1 MSPISAHSRH
11 RPRGFTLVELAVALS
26 LGTIIIAGSITAYL
40 FLGRNLTRLV
50 NIQQQ
55 EVKGRRTLKMFT
67 EDVSS
72 AISLTTC
79 TDSQIVLTKPTAGA
93 NSTVT
98 YTYTSGA
105 GSTGTFSRTESGNTQ
120 TLLTNLTSF
129 DFSYYS
135 ESNSSVSNSTPQSVK
150 SIEFTYTSAVGT
162 AASGTLASYT
172 TISPRV
178 VMRNKP
184 LLTN

>member
-1 MSPISAHSRH
+1 MVITTPVGLTLTGASTTSGSTTITCATTSR
-11 RPRGFTLVELAVALS
+11 L
-26 LGTIIIAGSITAYL
+26 
-40 FLGRNLTRLV
+40 
-50 NIQQQ
+50 
-55 EVKGRRTLKMFT
+55 
-67 EDVSS
+67 
-72 AISLTTC
+72 
-79 TDSQIVLTKPTAGA
+79 TAGA
-93 NSTVT
+93 SISGSGIPAGATVSSITNGTTFVISSSATATATGLTLSAIATTSVT

-105 GSTGTFSRTESGNTQ
+105 GSTGTLTRTDYAGTTS
-120 TLLTNLTSF
+120 LLTNLTNF
-129 DFSYYS
+129 DFSYFS
-135 ESNSSVSNSTPQSVK
+135 EANSAVSNSTPQSVK